1 MKINDPGT
9 TLETNVA
16 KVIKTNDLQL
26 SLCETCTG
34 IVSVTP
40 LVKLTVLDCK
50 LKASKNTWKV
60 AIKMKRN

>member
-40 LVKLTVLDCK
+40 LVKLTNVGLQAK
-50 LKASKNTWKV
+50 S
-60 AIKMKRN
+60 I